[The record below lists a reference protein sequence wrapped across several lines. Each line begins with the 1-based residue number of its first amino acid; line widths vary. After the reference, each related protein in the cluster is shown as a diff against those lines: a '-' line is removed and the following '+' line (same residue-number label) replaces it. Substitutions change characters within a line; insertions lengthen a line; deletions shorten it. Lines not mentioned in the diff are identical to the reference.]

1 MDFLN
6 KNVTRDLVFD
16 DIKINN
22 DSVEINGSAKEQLS
36 IAKFEEELRKSEKFN
51 HIFVDKITRE
61 EKDNNSIYEFNIK
74 ILTKDVD
81 FNEEQKWER
90 KEKNPE

>member
-1 MDFLN
+1 MVHL
-6 KNVTRDLVFD
+6 K
-16 DIKINN
+16 
-22 DSVEINGSAKEQLS
+22 S
-36 IAKFEEELRKSEKFN
+36 KSEKFN
-51 HIFVDKITRE
+51 HIFVDNITRE
-61 EKDNNSIYEFNIK
+61 EKDNNTVYKFNIK